1 MLIDDPRVFTLIVP
15 NHDGAAFLRRLLD
28 YYEAEGYRGA
38 LTVADSSPPDRQT
51 QVRDCVAAHPALR
64 IDLQTHPP
72 EISFF
77 DKLGATLA
85 RLPSRIVMVCANDDY
100 VMFDA
105 LERCVARLEEDAGL
119 AVARGRHTMFELQRA
134 ADAGAAPVLKLHTYP
149 MRSYDAE
156 DPLERLLGF
165 VNQYSTTF
173 NSVHR
178 RDLLLEAARVTVAG
192 SENRIFVQY
201 LLSAVAAAQGRIA
214 CLDDLFYVRQ
224 GHAKSTSAQW
234 RATDY
239 EHWPLLITHPGF
251 SAYYLR
257 FRAALR
263 DYFAGRYGPVA
274 DFDARFDEAAVGLMV
289 RGYCGREF
297 DNVAEVRFIERLRDR
312 SSPEH
317 ARADACARFTTRYPD
332 TY

>member
-15 NHDGAAFLRRLLD
+15 NHNGAAFLRRILD
-28 YYEAEGYRGA
+28 YCEAEGYRGA
-38 LTVADSSPPDRQT
+38 LAVADSSPPDRQAE
-51 QVRDCVAAHPALR
+51 VRDCVAAHPGLR
-64 IDLQTHPP
+64 LDLQTFPP

-77 DKLGATLA
+77 DKLAGALE
-85 RLPSRIVMVCANDDY
+85 RLSSRIVMVCANDDY

-105 LERCVARLEEDAGL
+105 LERCVACLEDDAGL
-119 AVARGRHTMFELQRA
+119 AVARGRHTMFELQRG

-149 MRSYDAE
+149 MRGYDAE

-178 RDLLLEAARVTVAG
+178 RELLLDAARVTAAG
-192 SENRIFVQY
+192 SENRIFIQY
-201 LLSAVAAAQGRIA
+201 LLSAVAAVQGRIA

-224 GHAKSTSAQW
+224 GHAASTSAQW

-239 EHWPLLITHPGF
+239 EHWPLLITHPRF

-263 DYFAGRYGPVA
+263 DYHAGRYGPAA

-297 DNVAEVRFIERLRDR
+297 NNVGEVRFLERVRDR
-312 SSPEH
+312 SSPEY
-317 ARADACARFTTRYPD
+317 ARVDACAQFTARYPD